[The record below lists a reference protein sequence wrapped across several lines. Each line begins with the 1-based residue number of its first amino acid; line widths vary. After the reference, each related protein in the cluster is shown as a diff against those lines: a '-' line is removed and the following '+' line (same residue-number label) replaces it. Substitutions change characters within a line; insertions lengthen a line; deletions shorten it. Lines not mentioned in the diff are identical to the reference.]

1 MSRNTDGSRKLPL
14 RHISVRVPW
23 HDDSWNGC
31 ICKRPKANTACGA
44 LARIREAEPPPCKS
58 NKDDLPA
65 EQRMINKLNPGKGQ
79 WPPCIDERVTFM
91 APFEY
96 TRTVNHPYYK
106 EDSGMHQHFRPT
118 IIRMPMYSAAVIP
131 FRWALSRNA
140 KEIAEEYDLG
150 YDESLEPDL
159 GFGTNWAQDYRNQ
172 TVLLNTFFSAIQPL
186 KSLCFFYAKETP
198 LSNDD
203 RRVVI
208 GVGRVLNVPNQPQ
221 EYEYENHKKD
231 DLRSVIW
238 DRPIQH
244 SIRNGYK
251 DGLILPY
258 QEILA
263 RAELDKSLNP
273 ADFVAYVP
281 NELRL
286 EFSYA
291 NEHVNTR
298 SAITVLIACA
308 NALNKMAPVVGGKWN
323 TQLKWINERISE
335 LWNLSGP
342 CPGLGSALTA
352 FGIEHG
358 NLLAYELA
366 NQLGEN
372 EDPWLL
378 VDTTFADPST
388 LPPDMA
394 RQISKIMQEKWKELP
409 TERRDLL
416 KLISRFDIT
425 AEQATRFYRSEE
437 RTECRINCKDSDLL
451 VNPYLIYELD
461 QSSVDPIGF
470 TNIDQ
475 GVFPDQIVREKHPL
489 PVPSALDGPVDPRRV
504 CALIVDT
511 LEKAANNGHTLMPQ
525 SEVVQVINKLP
536 IEPTCIID
544 RDLLNVAE
552 PHFSAA
558 ITLVVMSDGTRAYQ
572 LSRLNKMDEI
582 IRTTVIRRLKGVRNK
597 VEADWRKLLDKK
609 LGTDVP
615 LDEDEIKAR
624 EEKAAALKELAESRF
639 SILIGP
645 AGTGKTTVL
654 SVLCQHPV
662 IKDQGLLLLVPTG
675 KARVQLWQTTGEP
688 ARTIAQF
695 LMEHDRYDEETG
707 IYRLSSNEPIEAG
720 KTVIVDEAS
729 MLTEEQLGALLQTL
743 KGIDRL
749 ILCGDPRQLPP
760 IGAGRPFVDIV
771 NNLTPSNLDTLL
783 PKVSLGY
790 TELTVSRRQ
799 IGKSCEDLQLADWF
813 SGRLVGPGDD
823 EIFTKAKQGTLSDRL
838 RFVRWDDEAQISD
851 KIMSILVEELKLKD
865 VSDSTAFELSLG
877 GTAYNDNIYFNHGS
891 AKSVTKWQILSPV
904 RGQNFG
910 VREINKMVQRTFRQE
925 TIHRA
930 QGRFRKIP
938 RPMGPEGIVYGD
950 KVINVRNNHRKAV
963 YPEDNA
969 LKYVA
974 NGEIGVVEGQF
985 KSKNATWRGLPWIL
999 KVEFAS
1005 QPEFTYDY
1013 KGGDFKEEGEPMLEL
1028 AYALTVHKSQGSE
1041 FDLCL
1046 LILPN
1051 PCWVLSR
1058 ELLYTALT
1066 RQRDRVV
1073 ILHQGPW
1080 EEYKKY
1086 SASTY
1091 SEIAG
1096 RYTNLFRAP
1105 ALIEVNGRFLEEF
1118 LIHRTKRGEPVRS
1131 KSEVIIADNFLAAN
1145 INYTYEQKLI
1155 GKDGA
1160 ERYPDF
1166 TIEDSASGIT
1176 YYWEHLGMLAN
1187 KDYRER
1193 WQRKLEWY
1201 REQGILPIE
1210 EGEGE
1215 KGILI
1220 TSADSEDGGIK
1231 SDEIAARIKEIFKA

>member
-1 MSRNTDGSRKLPL
+1 MPRNNDGSRDLPIK
-14 RHISVRVPW
+14 HISIRVPW
-23 HDDSWNGC
+23 HDDNWNGC
-31 ICKRPKANTACGA
+31 ICKRPRANTACEA
-44 LARIREAEPPPCKS
+44 LARIREMENLPCKS
-58 NKDDLPA
+58 NKDDLPPDK
-65 EQRMINKLNPGKGQ
+65 RMVNKLDPSKGQ

-96 TRTVNHPYYK
+96 DRMVNHPYYK

-118 IIRMPMYSAAVIP
+118 RIRMPMYSAAVIP

-140 KEIAEEYDLG
+140 KDIAEEYDLG
-150 YDESLEPDL
+150 YDPSLEPDL
-159 GFGTNWAQDYRNQ
+159 GFGTSWAQDYRNQ
-172 TVLLNTFFSAIQPL
+172 TILLNTFFSAIQPL

-198 LSNDD
+198 LSNDN
-203 RRVVI
+203 RRVII
-208 GVGRVLNVPNQPQ
+208 GVGRVLNVPKQPQ
-221 EYEYENHKKD
+221 EYEYENKKKD

-238 DRPIQH
+238 DRLLQH
-244 SIRNGYK
+244 SIRNGFK
-251 DGLILPY
+251 DGFILPY
-258 QEILA
+258 RELLA
-263 RAELDKSLNP
+263 QTELDKSLNP
-273 ADFVAYVP
+273 ADFVAYIP
-281 NELRL
+281 NELRP

-323 TQLKWINERISE
+323 IQLKWINERISE
-335 LWNLSGP
+335 WWNLSGP

-358 NLLAYELA
+358 NLLAYDLA

-372 EDPWLL
+372 EDPWPL
-378 VDTTFADPST
+378 VDKTFADPSC
-388 LPPDMA
+388 LPPDIA
-394 RQISKIMQEKWKELP
+394 RQISKIIQEKWKRLP
-409 TERRDLL
+409 AERRDLL

-425 AEQATRFYRSEE
+425 AEQSIRFYRIEQ
-437 RTECRINCKDSDLL
+437 RAECRIDCKDGDLL
-451 VNPYLIYELD
+451 ANPYLIYELD
-461 QSSVDPIGF
+461 RSSIDPIGF

-475 GVFPDQIVREKHPL
+475 GVFPEQAVRAKHPL
-489 PVPSALDGPVDPRRV
+489 PMPSALDGPVDPRRV
-504 CALIVDT
+504 CALIVDM
-511 LEKAANNGHTLMPQ
+511 LEKSTNDGHTLMPQ
-525 SEVVQVINKLP
+525 TELVQIINKLP
-536 IEPTCIID
+536 LEPACIID
-544 RDLLNVAE
+544 NDLLNVAE
-552 PHFSAA
+552 PQFSAGISLA
-558 ITLVVMSDGTRAYQ
+558 VMSDGTRAYQ

-582 IRTTVIRRLKGVRNK
+582 IRNTVTRRLKGVHNK
-597 VEADWRKLLDKK
+597 VEANWLNLLNIK
-609 LGTDVP
+609 LGMDAP
-615 LDEDEIKAR
+615 LDEDETKAR

-654 SVLCQHPV
+654 SVLCQHPI
-662 IKDQGLLLLVPTG
+662 IKAQGLLLLAPTG
-675 KARVQLWQTTGEP
+675 KARVQLWQTTGET

-707 IYRLSSNEPIEAG
+707 IYRLSSNEPIEVG
-720 KTVIVDEAS
+720 KTVIIDEAS

-743 KGIDRL
+743 KGVDRL

-771 NNLTPSNLDTLL
+771 NNLTPSNLDIIF
-783 PKVSLGY
+783 PKVSPGY

-838 RFVRWDDEAQISD
+838 KFVRWDDESQISD
-851 KIMSILVEELKLKD
+851 KIISVLIEELKLKD
-865 VSDSTAFELSLG
+865 ISDNTAFELSLG
-877 GTAYNDNIYFNHGS
+877 GTNYNNNIYFNHGS

-925 TIHRA
+925 TIRRA
-930 QGRFRKIP
+930 QERFRKIP

-950 KVINVRNNHRKAV
+950 KVINVRNNRRKTV
-963 YPEDNA
+963 YPEENA

-985 KSKNATWRGLPWIL
+985 KSKTATWKGLPWLL
-999 KVEFAS
+999 KIEFAS
-1005 QPEFTYDY
+1005 QPDFIYDY
-1013 KGGDFKEEGEPMLEL
+1013 KGIDFKEEGEAILEL
-1028 AYALTVHKSQGSE
+1028 AYALTVHKAQGSE
-1041 FDLCL
+1041 FGLCL

-1066 RQRDRVV
+1066 RQRDRIV
-1073 ILHQGPW
+1073 ILHQGSW

-1086 SASTY
+1086 SSSNY

-1096 RYTNLFRAP
+1096 RYTNLFKAP
-1105 ALIEVNGRFLEEF
+1105 GLIEVNGRFLEEF
-1118 LIHRTKRGEPVRS
+1118 LIHRTKHGEPVRS
-1131 KSEVIIADNFLAAN
+1131 KSEVIIADNLLSAN
-1145 INYTYEQKLI
+1145 INYAYEQKLI
-1155 GKDGA
+1155 GNDGA

-1166 TIEDSASGIT
+1166 TIDDSESGIT
-1176 YYWEHLGMLAN
+1176 YYWEHLGMLGN
-1187 KDYRER
+1187 KEYRER

-1201 REQGILPIE
+1201 RKQGILPIE
-1210 EGEGE
+1210 EGGGTN
-1215 KGILI
+1215 GILI
-1220 TSADSEDGGIK
+1220 TSTESAEGSIK
-1231 SDEIAARIKEIFKA
+1231 SDEIAKRIKEIFKI